1 MNDIKTKRAL
11 DRALISL
18 GSGDA
23 DSLEAVYELS
33 ARRLYSVCYLITGN
47 REDAE
52 DALHNAMLRIC
63 RYAPDYKSQNGA
75 WAYLFTIARHA
86 ALDIVDRRKKFDP
99 VENTDL
105 CGLSSH
111 AHETNP
117 EAEAI
122 SQAAA
127 AAMLGRL
134 SDEERQTVALRL
146 YADLTNSE
154 TAKVTG
160 VSPACA
166 QKRYRRALKKLKLIY
181 MADIGQ

>member
-75 WAYLFTIARHA
+75 WASHSTLPMTEGCFGRW
-86 ALDIVDRRKKFDP
+86 R
-99 VENTDL
+99 
-105 CGLSSH
+105 SSR
-111 AHETNP
+111 AN
-117 EAEAI
+117 
-122 SQAAA
+122 
-127 AAMLGRL
+127 RL
-134 SDEERQTVALRL
+134 IPPQRPPSA
-146 YADLTNSE
+146 
-154 TAKVTG
+154 
-160 VSPACA
+160 
-166 QKRYRRALKKLKLIY
+166 
-181 MADIGQ
+181 

>member
-75 WAYLFTIARHA
+75 
-86 ALDIVDRRKKFDP
+86 
-99 VENTDL
+99 
-105 CGLSSH
+105 
-111 AHETNP
+111 
-117 EAEAI
+117 
-122 SQAAA
+122 
-127 AAMLGRL
+127 LGKSL
-134 SDEERQTVALRL
+134 
-146 YADLTNSE
+146 DLTDDGGLLW
-154 TAKVTG
+154 KVEVIEGESTY
-160 VSPACA
+160 SPATSA
-166 QKRYRRALKKLKLIY
+166 FSIISPTLIY
-181 MADIGQ
+181 DYVFSNSGELDHIRATGEKNRLFR

>member
-1 MNDIKTKRAL
+1 MCPKSRLSNGLYCRGWKSGKHPQKEHSMNDIKTKRAL

-63 RYAPDYKSQNGA
+63 RYSPDYKSQNGA

-111 AHETNP
+111 AT
-117 EAEAI
+117 
-122 SQAAA
+122 
-127 AAMLGRL
+127 
-134 SDEERQTVALRL
+134 RQI
-146 YADLTNSE
+146 
-154 TAKVTG
+154 
-160 VSPACA
+160 P
-166 QKRYRRALKKLKLIY
+166 KRKQFRRQRQRRCSGSCPTRSGKPWH
-181 MADIGQ
+181 